1 MAKKQ
6 NSNNNTRYAVI
17 GLWISIISFIALAVA
32 GVMKAF
38 EATGFY
44 TPLDATLLPRLLWG
58 SLAGIFI
65 GLGIFAL
72 LDPKRILTFLAGRQA
87 KYGSNALITS
97 IAFIAILILGNILAY
112 QNPIQF
118 DWTEEN
124 RNTLAPESIE
134 ALDALPQQV
143 KATAFFSSRFNTD
156 ATRDLLE
163 KYRINSKGKFE
174 FEFVDPDRNP
184 IAAQNAGITGDG
196 RILLE
201 MGEAREIVTTA
212 NEQEITNGF
221 IKLLNPEK
229 TAVYF
234 LSGEGEHSIDENS
247 ASSYIR
253 IRQALEN
260 KNYSVNSLNLEAEKI
275 PDDAKVI
282 VLAGPINPL
291 SEQAVE
297 ALKAYLSTGGSLVVL
312 ENPVPLTNFGEKD
325 DLLAD
330 YLSIEWGITL
340 NNDIIVDTEAP
351 SSAYNA
357 TALQYIQHP
366 ITEKMGGVGI
376 TLPYARSLTVSFELP
391 NVLVTDLIYTTDQA
405 WGETD
410 FASIEAGQPAFD
422 PTTELAGP
430 MLLAATAENTT
441 TGARLVVTGNSSFA
455 IDDNFDFAGN
465 GDFLINSIDWGA
477 EKEELIALSSV
488 QPTERTFVA
497 PGAFQRMIMLATSVC
512 LIPLAIIIMGIT
524 SWYARRK
531 QG

>member
-1 MAKKQ
+1 M
-6 NSNNNTRYAVI
+6 I
-17 GLWISIISFIALAVA
+17 GVWISILSFVALAIA
-32 GVMKAF
+32 GAMKAF

-44 TPLDATLLPRLLWG
+44 TPLDTTLLPRLLWG
-58 SLAGIFI
+58 SFAGIFI

-72 LDPKRILTFLAGRQA
+72 LDPKRILTFLTGRQA
-87 KYGSNALITS
+87 KYGSNTLVTS
-97 IAFIAILILGNILAY
+97 IAFFAILIFGNILAY
-112 QNPIQF
+112 QNPVPL
-118 DWTEEN
+118 DWTEEKQ
-124 RNTLAPESIE
+124 NTLAPESIE
-134 ALDALPQQV
+134 ALEALPQQV

-156 ATRDLLE
+156 SARDLLE

-201 MGEAREIVTTA
+201 MGDAREIATTPS
-212 NEQEITNGF
+212 EQEITNGF

-247 ASSYIR
+247 AASYIR

-260 KNYSVNSLNLEAEKI
+260 KNYSVSSLNLEAEKI

-291 SEQAVE
+291 SEQAVD
-297 ALKAYLSTGGSLVVL
+297 ALKDYLSMGGSLVVL
-312 ENPVPLTNFGEKD
+312 QNPVPLTNFDDED
-325 DLLAD
+325 DLLAE
-330 YLSIEWGITL
+330 YLSNEWGITL

-357 TALQYIQHP
+357 TAVQYIQHP
-366 ITEKMGGVGI
+366 ITEKMAGVGI
-376 TLPYARSLTVSFELP
+376 TLPYARSLSVSFDLP
-391 NVLVTDLIYTTDQA
+391 NVFATDLIYTTDQA

-410 FASIEAGQPAFD
+410 FSSIEAGQPAYD
-422 PTTELAGP
+422 PATELVGP
-430 MLLAATAENTT
+430 MLLAATAENTI

-465 GDFLINSIDWGA
+465 GDFLVNTIDWVA

-497 PGAFQRMIMLATSVC
+497 PGAFQRMIMLASSVC
-512 LIPLAIIIMGIT
+512 LIPLAIIIMGAT